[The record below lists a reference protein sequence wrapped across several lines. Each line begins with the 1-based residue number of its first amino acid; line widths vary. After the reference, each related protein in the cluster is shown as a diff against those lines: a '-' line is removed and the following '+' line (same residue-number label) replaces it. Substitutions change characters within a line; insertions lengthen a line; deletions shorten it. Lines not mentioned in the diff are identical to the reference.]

1 LDPLAW
7 TNCVFDW
14 TRASDADGKTE
25 VCLGLHSASVDVP
38 KRQHQGPWHRQLAG
52 WRG

>member
-14 TRASDADGKTE
+14 TRASDAAGKTE
-25 VCLGLHSASVDVP
+25 VCLVHSASVDVP
-38 KRQHQGPWHRQLAG
+38 KRQHQGPWHRQQAG